1 MRTVVAL
8 LLMLMLTASSVRAQ
22 LPTATGQQYALS
34 QAAWKVF
41 VPTGYTPQT
50 GGKYDL
56 LVHFHGDSQTVWNNA
71 KYADLGAVIV
81 TVNYSGLSSAYST
94 PFSSTSL
101 FQQILNETNT
111 KLASLPAFGA
121 ATSLDHL
128 SVSSF
133 SAGYGAVQRI
143 LAVPS
148 YFNAIDSLLAA
159 DSLYAT
165 TAGDGTPL
173 DSQMVNY
180 KAFATAAAAGDKRFI
195 FTHSQV
201 ETYTYES
208 TKETGDELLSHLNLA
223 TTPTNATGL
232 GDLRFYRTA
241 ERGGFSFYGA
251 LGATGDD
258 HLSHLRYIG
267 EWLGD
272 LQDTAAPQIPGDYT
286 GDGLVNAA
294 DYTKWRDTWS
304 RFNTDLSADGNDN
317 GAIDTGDYAVWSA
330 AYGNAAA
337 GPNLTIPEPT
347 PLTLVVAGA
356 MVCWRRH
363 RAGRHF

>member
-8 LLMLMLTASSVRAQ
+8 LLLMTASAVRAQ
-22 LPTATGQQYALS
+22 FPTATGQQYTLS

-41 VPTGYTPQT
+41 VPTGYTPQA
-50 GGKYDL
+50 GGKYNL
-56 LVHFHGDSQTVWNNA
+56 LVHFHGDPQTVWNNA
-71 KYADLGAVIV
+71 KYADLDAVIV

-94 PFSSTSL
+94 PFATTSL

-143 LAVPS
+143 LAVPN

-180 KAFATAAAAGDKRFI
+180 KAFATAAAAGNKRFI

-201 ETYTYES
+201 LTHTYEN
-208 TKETGDELLSHLNLA
+208 TMETGNELLSHLGLS
-223 TTPTNATGL
+223 TTPTSATGL

-241 ERGGFSFYGA
+241 ELGGFSLYGA

-267 EWLGD
+267 QWLDD
-272 LQDTAAPQIPGDYT
+272 LQETAAPRIDGDYT
-286 GDGLVNAA
+286 GDGVVNAA

-304 RFNTDLSADGNDN
+304 RTNKDLTADGNGN
-317 GAIDTGDYAVWSA
+317 GVIDTGDYAIWAA
-330 AYGNAAA
+330 AYGTIA
-337 GPNLTIPEPT
+337 GSVNGLIPEPAAI
-347 PLTLVVAGA
+347 TLAIGTVLGA
-356 MVCWRRH
+356 LRCQRT
-363 RAGRHF
+363 GRHF

>member
-8 LLMLMLTASSVRAQ
+8 ILLLTASVASAQ

-41 VPTGYTPQT
+41 VPTGYTPEA

-94 PFSSTSL
+94 PFATTSL

-208 TKETGDELLSHLNLA
+208 TKETGDELLSHLGLT
-223 TTPTNATGL
+223 TTPTSATGL

-241 ERGGFSFYGA
+241 QRGGFSFYGA

-272 LQDTAAPQIPGDYT
+272 LQDTVAPQIPGDYT
-286 GDGLVNAA
+286 GDGVVNAA

-304 RFNTDLSADGNDN
+304 RFNTDLSADGNGN
-317 GAIDTGDYAVWSA
+317 GVIDSGDYAVWSA
-330 AYGNAAA
+330 AYGTAAT
-337 GPNLTIPEPT
+337 GPNLAIPEPT
-347 PLTLVVAGA
+347 PLTLLVAGVMA
-356 MVCWRRH
+356 CWRR
-363 RAGRHF
+363 RQAGRHF